1 MEGSCR
7 KGKQGVLR
15 KGRQGEAVEQGL
27 EGTQRTGAVLLPL
40 LGGGVLVFRWEK
52 VLKMRWRSH

>member
-1 MEGSCR
+1 M
-7 KGKQGVLR
+7 LR

-40 LGGGVLVFRWEK
+40 LGGGAGIQMGESTKNALEVPLGNRK
-52 VLKMRWRSH
+52 RSFN